1 MAPFQILFDDF
12 LTYVGQGSGILF
24 NILKRG
30 QGRAQ
35 RGRRPDHSVDAL
47 RSRRLPLLEESLL
60 SLSLS
65 LALSLLF
72 SLSLSQILKFA
83 RASRSC
89 AKTGFAGGEFLQ
101 SEPH

>member
-1 MAPFQILFDDF
+1 MFFNDF
-12 LTYVGQGSGILF
+12 FTYSWQGSGILF

-65 LALSLLF
+65 LALSLLSSP
-72 SLSLSQILKFA
+72 SLSLSLSLSLSFSLSAFACILFKD
-83 RASRSC
+83 
-89 AKTGFAGGEFLQ
+89 
-101 SEPH
+101 